1 MYIWDR
7 KSLIN
12 SLKDEIL
19 YIDDKQGFDI
29 NYVMFDSGKC
39 KKNSLFIAKKGEK
52 NDGHKFIKDV
62 IEKGG
67 YAIAE
72 YVFDEELKNNPR
84 IIIVKNT
91 MQAMEKMTVYRRNE
105 LKGKVI
111 GITGSLGKTSTKD
124 LTYNILNNFGKAS
137 CNIQSFN
144 NYIGVM
150 TTMLNTPKDAEYAI
164 FEIGMSE
171 AGELRPL
178 AKLVKPDISII
189 TNIEPAHLGCFNN
202 IDEIA
207 FEKSEILAET
217 NELAILNIDNRFF
230 NFLKDKAYKNN
241 LKVFSFGKSEKAD
254 IRLTK
259 SEIVEGKIEAEYNI
273 FGKTLNVLFNIL
285 DINIVFNSLPVLGII
300 KYLNLSFENVANYLF
315 YQECSRGRNNLERI
329 TYEHKGHLINLN
341 IINGTYNAVNPKAF
355 NSGFELI
362 KNFKNSNKKICIFGP
377 IKEAGEKTE
386 EFHLSLK
393 DKILDSNIDIV
404 LLFSEEMKTLYNAL
418 KDNPKLE
425 LHYFNN
431 YEEIIE
437 NIDNFIEDNDIIF
450 IKSSK
455 YSKTYKIF
463 NYLNKNNPMDLFM

>member
-12 SLKDEIL
+12 ALKDDIL
-19 YIDDKQGFDI
+19 YIDEKQEFNI
-29 NYVMFDSGKC
+29 EYVMFDSTRC
-39 KKNSLFIAKKGEK
+39 QKNSLFIARKGEK

-67 YAIAE
+67 YVLAE
-72 YVFDEELKNNPR
+72 YVLDEKLKNNPR

-91 MQAMEKMTVYRRNE
+91 MQAMEKMAIYRRNE
-105 LKGKVI
+105 IKGKVI

-124 LTYNILNNFGKAS
+124 LTYNVLNNFGKAS

-144 NYIGVM
+144 NHMGVL
-150 TTMLNTPKDAEYAI
+150 TTMLNTPADVKYAV

-171 AGELRPL
+171 VGELRPL
-178 AKLVKPDISII
+178 AKLVKPDIAII

-217 NELAILNIDNRFF
+217 KELAILNVDNKFF
-230 NFLKDKAYKNN
+230 NFLSDKATKNN
-241 LKVFSFGKSEKAD
+241 LKIFSFGRSEKAN

-259 SEIVEGKIEAEYNI
+259 SEILDGKIEAEYNI
-273 FGKTLNVLFNIL
+273 FEKKLDVIFNIL
-285 DINIVFNSLPVLGII
+285 DINIVFNTLPVLGII
-300 KYLNLSFENVANYLF
+300 KYLNLDFNNVTSYLSI
-315 YQECSRGRNNLERI
+315 QECSRGRNNLERI

-355 NSGFELI
+355 DSGFELI
-362 KNFKNSNKKICIFGP
+362 KNFKNANKKICIFGP

-393 DKILDSNIDIV
+393 YKILDSHINIV
-404 LLFSEEMKTLYNAL
+404 LLFSEEMKVLYNAL
-418 KDNPKLE
+418 KDNPKIE
-425 LHYFNN
+425 VHYFDS
-431 YEEIIE
+431 YEEVIE
-437 NIDNFIEDNDIIF
+437 NIDDFLADNDIIF
-450 IKSSK
+450 LKSSK